1 MSVVVRRITCLS
13 LDKEDERI
21 YPVKLLIGDIAKLF
35 LLNGSSVICRVDKIT
50 CNTISVST
58 RDATSVAT
66 KSGSR
71 FVLNL
76 SDIKSFDI
84 ISRSNMCLNY
94 FR

>member
-13 LDKEDERI
+13 MSKEDERI
-21 YPVKLLIGDIAKLF
+21 YPIKLLTGDIAELF
-35 LLNGSSVICRVDKIT
+35 LLNGSSIVCKVDKIT
-50 CNTISVST
+50 YDGLTVS
-58 RDATSVAT
+58 T

-76 SDIKSFDI
+76 HDIKSFDI
-84 ISRSNMCLNY
+84 ISRSDMCLNY

>member
-13 LDKEDERI
+13 MSKEDERI
-21 YPVKLLIGDIAKLF
+21 YPIKLLTGDIAKLF
-35 LLNGSSVICRVDKIT
+35 LLNGSSIVCKVDKIT
-50 CNTISVST
+50 YDGLTVS
-58 RDATSVAT
+58 T

-76 SDIKSFDI
+76 HDIKSFDI
-84 ISRSNMCLNY
+84 ISRSDMCLNY

>member
-13 LDKEDERI
+13 MSKEDGRI
-21 YPVKLLIGDIAKLF
+21 YPTKLLTGDIAKLF
-35 LLNGSSVICRVDKIT
+35 LLNGLSIVCKVDKIT
-50 CNTISVST
+50 YDGLTVS
-58 RDATSVAT
+58 T

-76 SDIKSFDI
+76 HDIKSFDI
-84 ISRSNMCLNY
+84 IFRSDMCLNY

>member
-13 LDKEDERI
+13 MSKEDERI
-21 YPVKLLIGDIAKLF
+21 YPIKLLTGDIAKLF
-35 LLNGSSVICRVDKIT
+35 LLNGSSIVCKVDKIT
-50 CNTISVST
+50 YNGLTVS
-58 RDATSVAT
+58 T

-76 SDIKSFDI
+76 HDIKSFDI
-84 ISRSNMCLNY
+84 ISRSDMCLNY

>member
-13 LDKEDERI
+13 MSKEDERI
-21 YPVKLLIGDIAKLF
+21 YPIKLLTGDIAKLF
-35 LLNGSSVICRVDKIT
+35 LLNGSSIVCKVDKIT
-50 CNTISVST
+50 YDGLAVS
-58 RDATSVAT
+58 T

-76 SDIKSFDI
+76 HDIKSFDI
-84 ISRSNMCLNY
+84 ISRSDMCLNY